1 MLYALIIE
9 CFVNFITTNIISQWL
24 LDQVQVQHKNVSQIK
39 TVRKLWGKAMSL
51 SITKARHFNL
61 NLIILIDV
69 EVIAM

>member
-39 TVRKLWGKAMSL
+39 TVRKLWGKSHVIINNKSKTFQL
-51 SITKARHFNL
+51 KFN
-61 NLIILIDV
+61 NFN
-69 EVIAM
+69 